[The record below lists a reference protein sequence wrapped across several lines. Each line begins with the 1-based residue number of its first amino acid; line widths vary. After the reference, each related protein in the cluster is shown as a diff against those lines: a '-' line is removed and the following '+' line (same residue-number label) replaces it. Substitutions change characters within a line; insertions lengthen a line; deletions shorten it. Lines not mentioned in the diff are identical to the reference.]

1 MVEAVVGTDAVVV
14 SAGVGVAVEG
24 TDSTVV
30 PEAFM
35 EIVAVSESAM
45 GGGCGVSEPA
55 VILEAVVKTV
65 VGRDVI
71 VEVMV
76 VSEAVV
82 MVLEAVLGAVEG

>member
-1 MVEAVVGTDAVVV
+1 M
-14 SAGVGVAVEG
+14 
-24 TDSTVV
+24 
-30 PEAFM
+30 
-35 EIVAVSESAM
+35 
-45 GGGCGVSEPA
+45 GVSEPA